1 MKEREPISNP
11 VEDILHDPAF
21 DEAYLELT
29 RYAYTRTRTRGEAEE
44 VVSDTVLSWVQ
55 DVRAGKQI
63 DNLTGYLHRVFERR
77 LSDRLRRQ
85 YRREAEFCDDG
96 TILNTIPDD
105 SDPEELPT
113 ALREAEAV
121 RKALGRLSAIYREV
135 VYRHYMKGQGV
146 EEIAAAL
153 GVPAGTV
160 KSRLSDGRG
169 QMKETVTAH
178 LREDGTHPQT
188 HSVQKM
194 SMKNQK
200 NTLTAD
206 TRPYAE
212 ASYAPKQLTIGIWG
226 KASEANEPFCYLK
239 SLVAQNILVLAYEK
253 PISIRD
259 LSAALAIPTPY
270 VEFEVEKLIDGELLG
285 KTAGGLVYTRIF
297 LRTEEESFGD
307 VAAQEA
313 LAAEIAPVLWRTLE
327 EGLAPLWAEE
337 DSPVRHFSAKQT
349 AIFRLMLANR
359 LLSETLFSPE
369 MLQRPSDIQPLNR
382 PRGGWWLAT
391 GTVYEYGQ
399 KLYTHKYSFS
409 GPVNVGYSV
418 PSEGG
423 GESPMAMMLDYQSLF
438 GDAHW
443 RYGRFKHAINLKG
456 MLRFYASLFTDTVQ
470 VEDDRVYEAVP
481 ELEEMGVLHRDRD
494 GSIRPDIP
502 GMTFAEWNRWG
513 RAMYE
518 LIPAFTR
525 AVKPAVRRLVEQTV
539 NRVPDHVDGREAYI
553 HNGALECLVPATMLY
568 LAEQGYIPDV
578 EVGKTP
584 VILVVYRPSEE
595 GEST

>member
-1 MKEREPISNP
+1 MTDQKNRLSAEE
-11 VEDILHDPAF
+11 ILNHPSF

-29 RYAYTRTRTRGEAEE
+29 RYAYTRTRNSGEAEE

-55 DVRAGKQI
+55 DVQAGKQI

-85 YRREAEFCDDG
+85 YRRDMEFCDDG
-96 TILNTIPDD
+96 TVLNTIPDE

-121 RKALGRLSAIYREV
+121 RKAIGRLAAIYREV
-135 VYRHYMKGQGV
+135 VYRHYMLGQGV
-146 EEIAAAL
+146 EEIASAL
-153 GVPAGTV
+153 GVPVGTV

-169 QMKETVTAH
+169 QMKETITAH
-178 LREDGTHPQT
+178 LEEDTHT
-188 HSVQKM
+188 HSVKKTM
-194 SMKNQK
+194 NQK
-200 NTLTAD
+200 KNRVTAD
-206 TRPYAE
+206 TRPYADV
-212 ASYAPKQLTIGIWG
+212 SYAPKRLTIGIWG
-226 KASEANEPFCYLK
+226 HAGAANEPFCYMR

-259 LSAALAIPTPY
+259 LSEALAIPTPY

-285 KTAGGLVYTRIF
+285 KTAGGLIYTRMF
-297 LRTEEESFGD
+297 LRTEEESYGN

-313 LAAEIAPVLWRTLE
+313 LAAEIAPVLWQMME
-327 EGLAPLWAEE
+327 EGLAPLWE
-337 DSPVRHFSAKQT
+337 DETSATRTFSDKQT
-349 AIFRLMLANR
+349 AIFRLMLVNR
-359 LLSETLFSPE
+359 LLSETLFSSE
-369 MLQRPSDIQPLNR
+369 MQQHSSDIQPLNR
-382 PRGGWWLAT
+382 PNSGSWLAT

-399 KLYTHKYSFS
+399 RLRTHKYSYS

-418 PSEGG
+418 PAEGDR
-423 GESPMAMMLDYQSLF
+423 EYPMAMMLDYQSLF

-443 RYGRFKHAINLKG
+443 RYGSFKHAVNLQG
-456 MLRFYASLFTDTVQ
+456 MLRFYASLFTDTVR
-470 VEDDRVYEAVP
+470 VEDARVYEAVP
-481 ELEEMGVLHRDRD
+481 ELEEMGVLHRDQD

-502 GMTFAEWNRWG
+502 GMTFAEWNQWG

-518 LIPAFTR
+518 LIPAFAQ
-525 AVKPAVRRLVEQTV
+525 AVKPAVRRLIEQTV
-539 NRVPDHVDGREAYI
+539 NRVPDYVDSREAYI
-553 HNGALECLVPATMLY
+553 HNGALECVVPATMLY

-584 VILVVYRPSEE
+584 VILVVYNPS
-595 GEST
+595 SDRR